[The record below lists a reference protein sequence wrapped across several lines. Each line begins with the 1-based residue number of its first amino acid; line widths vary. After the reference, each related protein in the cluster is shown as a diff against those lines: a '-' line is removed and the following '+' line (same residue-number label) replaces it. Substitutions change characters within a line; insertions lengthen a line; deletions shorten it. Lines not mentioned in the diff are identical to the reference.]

1 MQRSDHQISHWFGG
15 ISARL
20 WWFLM
25 FSDFNVVGI
34 TCSWRTGNQSSQCAS
49 SSSSSSSIINH
60 SLNWSLI
67 NTGNQLNTLDLCDA
81 VQVRQ
86 PGSSKNG
93 AAGWIKKGRNI
104 QWLHWRWF
112 GVKRGRHW
120 FQWTIIYYH
129 YMIIY
134 IYILHYIT
142 ILDIPSFRIKRRIWG
157 VYTADKPI
165 LESSWTEGVKD
176 MDASTWLPLVPKV
189 IFTTKTPAIGNM

>member
-34 TCSWRTGNQSSQCAS
+34 TCSWRTGNQSSQCASSSS

-112 GVKRGRHW
+112 GVKRGCHW

-134 IYILHYIT
+134 IYYIILLFLISQVSA
-142 ILDIPSFRIKRRIWG
+142 LKGAFG
-157 VYTADKPI
+157 VYTPQTNPFWRAHE
-165 LESSWTEGVKD
+165 LRESKIWT
-176 MDASTWLPLVPKV
+176 PLLGCRWFQRSFSPQKLRQ
-189 IFTTKTPAIGNM
+189 